1 MIDGDGI
8 CRKRT
13 QLSLPPVC
21 LLSILFLN
29 SLSSIS
35 ITTTLF
41 IYAAATASSLSPPP
55 PAADKEVLLNLK
67 SFLLQNN
74 PIHRGVYSGWN
85 ASDPSPCHW
94 PGISCNSH
102 GRADG
107 IDLHDSSI
115 SGGIFPNFSL
125 LPALARLDLS
135 SNTLSGPIPP
145 DLSQCRRL
153 RYLNLSHNLIGG
165 DLFLAGFSFLETLDV
180 AFNRLKGRVLTV
192 FPPECG
198 NFVCVNISSNSFTGD
213 IGDHFH
219 GCRERLRYLDLSL
232 NGFTGELPKSFWWL
246 RELSA
251 SDNDIRGIISP
262 ETFPAK
268 CNLIAL
274 DLSGNGLTGN
284 FPDSIAN
291 CTELTSLNIWGNFF
305 TGRIPSGIGSL
316 GELNSL
322 LLGNNS
328 FEMDLPAELLRCKKL
343 TFLDLSRN
351 NLGPK
356 IQNFFGNF
364 TSVKFLTLHSN
375 SYSEGIEESGV
386 LNLPNLLRLDLSFNN
401 FSRQL
406 PAAAS
411 VMPAIKLL
419 ILSHNDFY
427 GRIPPEYGRISTLQL
442 LDLSFNRLSGR
453 IPPQV
458 GYLTSLLW
466 LMLAN
471 NELVGEIPP
480 EIGNCSSLLWLNLA
494 NNRLTGGI
502 PVEIYR
508 AGLNPLPT
516 FQKNRRIGDLAA
528 GSGECLTLK
537 RWLPASNPPFN
548 FIYTIMTRRR
558 CSQTW
563 DHLLR
568 GFGIF
573 PVCLNSSKPIQTLA
587 SSGYLMLSGN
597 SLSGELPP
605 EIGSMHQISLLHI
618 DDNQFSGR
626 FEPEIGS
633 LPLIDLT
640 ASNNRFSGQIPA
652 ALGRI
657 QCLQSLD
664 ISVNNFSGEFPYSL
678 NGLSYLNKF
687 NVSFNPFLH
696 GIIPASGQIA
706 TFDSSSFIGDPLI
719 SFSISSLQ
727 NSSPPMSAAP
737 PRRRSTDTT
746 TIWII
751 IALIVPLFLFGII
764 CWIFLCLKARSRSA
778 THHFL
783 NSYQDSAFPREESL
797 AIDQLISSPAASSN
811 PPSSAVFSGQHL
823 LLGMNK
829 MAAFTYPDIVAAT
842 LNFSVDKLI
851 GCGGYGEVYAGVLP
865 DGRPVAIKKLQR
877 GAEGERAFRA
887 EMETLGGGHPNL
899 VALHGW
905 CLVGSKKLLVY
916 EYMQGGS
923 LEDVIKDRHGFTWE
937 QRLAAAVAV
946 ARALVYLHHEC
957 TPAVVHRDVKA
968 SNVMMDASGAVKLTD
983 LGLAR
988 VVAEGRS
995 HVSTV
1000 VAGTIVQLGKSWI
1013 MPHLNGL
1020 RMTRSSD
1027 ETKPRIGSGWNRQ
1040 REGRSG
1046 TGGGGR
1052 AWIRSD

>member
-1 MIDGDGI
+1 MDGDGK

-13 QLSLPPVC
+13 QLSLPAVC
-21 LLSILFLN
+21 LLSILSLN

-35 ITTTLF
+35 NTATLF

-55 PAADKEVLLNLK
+55 PPADKEVLLNLK

-74 PIHRGVYSGWN
+74 PIHRGLYSVWN
-85 ASDPSPCHW
+85 ASDPSHCHW

-102 GRADG
+102 GHADG

-165 DLFLAGFSFLETLDV
+165 
-180 AFNRLKGRVLTV
+180 
-192 FPPECG
+192 
-198 NFVCVNISSNSFTGD
+198 
-213 IGDHFH
+213 
-219 GCRERLRYLDLSL
+219 
-232 NGFTGELPKSFWWL
+232 
-246 RELSA
+246 
-251 SDNDIRGIISP
+251 
-262 ETFPAK
+262 
-268 CNLIAL
+268 
-274 DLSGNGLTGN
+274 
-284 FPDSIAN
+284 
-291 CTELTSLNIWGNFF
+291 
-305 TGRIPSGIGSL
+305 
-316 GELNSL
+316 
-322 LLGNNS
+322 
-328 FEMDLPAELLRCKKL
+328 
-343 TFLDLSRN
+343 
-351 NLGPK
+351 
-356 IQNFFGNF
+356 
-364 TSVKFLTLHSN
+364 
-375 SYSEGIEESGV
+375 
-386 LNLPNLLRLDLSFNN
+386 
-401 FSRQL
+401 
-406 PAAAS
+406 
-411 VMPAIKLL
+411 
-419 ILSHNDFY
+419 
-427 GRIPPEYGRISTLQL
+427 RIPPEYGRISTLQL
-442 LDLSFNRLSGR
+442 LDLSFNRLSGG

-471 NELVGEIPP
+471 NELAGEIPP

-502 PVEIYR
+502 PTEIYR
-508 AGLNPLPT
+508 
-516 FQKNRRIGDLAA
+516 
-528 GSGECLTLK
+528 
-537 RWLPASNPPFN
+537 
-548 FIYTIMTRRR
+548 
-558 CSQTW
+558 
-563 DHLLR
+563 
-568 GFGIF
+568 GI
-573 PVCLNSSKPIQTLA
+573 SYI
-587 SSGYLMLSGN
+587 
-597 SLSGELPP
+597 
-605 EIGSMHQISLLHI
+605 
-618 DDNQFSGR
+618 
-626 FEPEIGS
+626 
-633 LPLIDLT
+633 
-640 ASNNRFSGQIPA
+640 
-652 ALGRI
+652 
-657 QCLQSLD
+657 QSLD
-664 ISVNNFSGEFPYSL
+664 ISVNNFSGEFPDSL

-687 NVSFNPFLH
+687 NVSFNPFLR

-727 NSSPPMSAAP
+727 NSSPPMPAA
-737 PRRRSTDTT
+737 
-746 TIWII
+746 
-751 IALIVPLFLFGII
+751 VPLFLFGII

-783 NSYQDSAFPREESL
+783 NSYQDSTFPREESL
-797 AIDQLISSPAASSN
+797 AMDQLISSPPASLN

-823 LLGMNK
+823 LLRMNK

-842 LNFSVDKLI
+842 LNFSADKLI

-865 DGRPVAIKKLQR
+865 DGRPVAIKKLKSG

-887 EMETLGGGHPNL
+887 EVETLGGGHPNL

-916 EYMQGGS
+916 EYMPGGS

-937 QRLAAAVAV
+937 QRVAAAVAV

-1000 VAGTIVQLGKSWI
+1000 VAGTVGYVAPEYGQTWKATTKGDVYSFGVLVMELAMGRRAVEDGGEEGVVEWRGRVGEDGVMQVAAEEGWWEAAGKEVMRKLLWVG
-1013 MPHLNGL
+1013 MVCTAEAPH
-1020 RMTRSSD
+1020 RRPDM
-1027 ETKPRIGSGWNRQ
+1027 
-1040 REGRSG
+1040 REVLKLMVNFVEEQPNK
-1046 TGGGGR
+1046 
-1052 AWIRSD
+1052 